1 MTPVVKIVLA
11 LGGLCLAIVF
21 GLSYVHNARAD
32 KHYYRL
38 MYAARNEMPEQVI
51 SEYHHL
57 PTSRRAMPLV
67 KHYYDNAREKVDD
80 PIWFDLFP
88 TTEFADV
95 VSLAVFAIGMCGFWL
110 WMFPKQQRLY
120 SREKTSTPPDV
131 PSDRQ
136 IAFIRRFNGGIVPV
150 GLTKS
155 AAAAMIEGHLAKLS
169 AMSKRQRIDLSPV
182 EFMTG
187 SSSYRE
193 KMRLER
199 EQKRARERL
208 ERQKAQELRRQ
219 EREAKKTQKAI
230 ERLYDK
236 RIAEEERL
244 MKAREESKNGIVHK
258 SRNAKMQVI
267 QELQNLVNDILADKK
282 IDPQEVRQLK
292 AWLIAN
298 KRAPE
303 DFSQILKIIDDSL
316 VDGIIDANET
326 QAIYEGVIDCLITLR
341 ERS

>member
-11 LGGLCLAIVF
+11 LGGLCLAILL
-21 GLSYVHNARAD
+21 GLSHVHKARAD

-38 MYAARNEMPEQVI
+38 MYAARNEMPEQVV

-57 PTSRRAMPLV
+57 PASHRAMPLV
-67 KHYYDNAREKVDD
+67 KPYYDDAREKVED
-80 PIWFDLFP
+80 PICFDLFP
-88 TTEFADV
+88 TTECADV
-95 VSLAVFAIGMCGFWL
+95 ISLVVFAIGICGFWML
-110 WMFPKQQRLY
+110 MFPKQQRLY
-120 SREKTSTPPDV
+120 SHENTDEPIDAPT
-131 PSDRQ
+131 DRQ
-136 IAFIRRFNGGIVPV
+136 IAFIRRFNNGIVPI

-155 AAAAMIEGHLAKLS
+155 AATAMIENHLAKLS
-169 AMSKRQRIDLSPV
+169 AMSKRQRIDLSPA

-193 KMRLER
+193 KMRIER

-208 ERQKAQELRRQ
+208 ERQKAQELLKQ
-219 EREAKKTQKAI
+219 EREAKKAQKAI
-230 ERLYDK
+230 DRLYDK

-244 MKAREESKNGIVHK
+244 IKAREESKNGIVHK
-258 SRNAKMQVI
+258 SHNAKMQVI

-298 KRAPE
+298 KQTPE
-303 DFSQILKIIDDSL
+303 DFAQMLNIIDDSL
-316 VDGIIDANET
+316 KDGIIDANET

-341 ERS
+341 ERR